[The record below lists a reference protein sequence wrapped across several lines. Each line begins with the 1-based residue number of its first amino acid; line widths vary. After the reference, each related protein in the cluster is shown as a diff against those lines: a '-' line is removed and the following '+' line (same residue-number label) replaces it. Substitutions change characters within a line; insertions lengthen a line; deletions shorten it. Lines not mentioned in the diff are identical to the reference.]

1 MDSLHLDLLFMAT
14 MHKDDYNYYQ
24 SQLRMTIECAF
35 GMLVHRWS
43 ILRKPMP
50 TGMHLGKVTELTMAL
65 CKLHNF
71 CIDEEGGL
79 GKSKQA
85 SSGPSSC

>member
-1 MDSLHLDLLFMAT
+1 MDSFHLDLLFMAT

-43 ILRKPMP
+43 IL
-50 TGMHLGKVTELTMAL
+50 
-65 CKLHNF
+65 
-71 CIDEEGGL
+71 
-79 GKSKQA
+79 
-85 SSGPSSC
+85 